1 MTFSDTF
8 PRAIEKRK
16 YSDLPSL
23 LKTKVLRL
31 QESELESF

>member
-1 MTFSDTF
+1 MSFSDTF
-8 PRAIEKRK
+8 PKAIKQRK